1 MQLVQMC
8 SPIPHSKLD
17 PLPASISS
25 PLAEF
30 PFLQAKPIHCKYE
43 YVLLQ
48 KETYHIC
55 KFLQAN
61 ETFFY
66 SDGFAYHNGAAFST
80 YDQDHDTYGTGS
92 CATAGSATVT
102 YSPGPN
108 WFYACWQQFLMG
120 QELGWRKSFIF
131 YRVGPSPPLLRT
143 PNQCCRAS
151 LFFTG
156 SSFFFAGSS
165 SSSKKKLSF
174 NHFY

>member
-30 PFLQAKPIHCKYE
+30 PFLQAKPIHCKYCR
-43 YVLLQ
+43 
-48 KETYHIC
+48 KKHTIC

-80 YDQDHDTYGTGS
+80 YDQDHDTYPGS
-92 CATAGSATVT
+92 CASAGSALVT

-108 WFYACWQQFLMG
+108 WFYSCWQQFLMG

-165 SSSKKKLSF
+165 SSSKKKVVLQPF
-174 NHFY
+174 LLKF